1 MLYYSCPQSSPHKTL
16 RPTRTSVSE
25 ATVEKTMTNRNKE
38 MEGLREIEAFAR
50 NEFAKT
56 NSGEYLGPLV
66 DVQRQVV
73 AGFNYKLT
81 FESNSKRV
89 DVFVF
94 DQPSSS
100 TREIINIEA
109 STYTE

>member
-1 MLYYSCPQSSPHKTL
+1 MLRVLLALLFLSTLIFAQSL
-16 RPTRTSVSE
+16 RAEKDERLGGYQH
-25 ATVEKTMTNRNKE
+25 VEKTMTNQNKE

-50 NEFAKT
+50 NEFAKS

-81 FESNSKRV
+81 FESNSRRV

-94 DQPSSS
+94 DQPWSS
-100 TREIINIEA
+100 TR
-109 STYTE
+109 